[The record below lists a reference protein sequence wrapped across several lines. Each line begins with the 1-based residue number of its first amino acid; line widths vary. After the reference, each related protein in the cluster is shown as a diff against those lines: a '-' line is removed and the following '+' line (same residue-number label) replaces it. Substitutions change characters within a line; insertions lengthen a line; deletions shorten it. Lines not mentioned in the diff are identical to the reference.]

1 MARRR
6 TERLRFGEPALAWD
20 VASRAASCCCA
31 PGLRQPP
38 YTRALLAP
46 WLLSDQSAADW
57 LGNAG
62 QFLAAL
68 VAAVALLNLVRG
80 AYRRTVGRR
89 WNRYA
94 RIERLA
100 TNGQISFFSSVL
112 AEPPAMRR
120 TVEATVTS
128 FDNVGNAYAEP
139 KSWLEVVWIDRDFYV
154 HAVADEDETIH
165 AYSVTTRSRRFRPKL
180 KPPGGSFVER
190 SWLVRQLGF
199 AEKFKAAPAVKLG
212 KTRFHDLGR
221 PDLAACWIGTHNFHY
236 FEDFWGG
243 NPGLYQHFVYSINDA
258 GYGAWD
264 SDVPYDEMANFSWG
278 FTGGIFD
285 PRLKLDQMA
294 LKLDAANEEEV
305 ETQASAL
312 EEGDGDEFVDMLE
325 GETEQE
331 PLPAF
336 YDAFRRRARF
346 NTYTIIGPEL
356 ALDDYPFFTP
366 PPENYATIFGPNSF
380 RIRTLA
386 RDKNL

>member
-1 MARRR
+1 
-6 TERLRFGEPALAWD
+6 L
-20 VASRAASCCCA
+20 
-31 PGLRQPP
+31 
-38 YTRALLAP
+38 
-46 WLLSDQSAADW
+46 LLSDQSAGDW

-80 AYRRTVGRR
+80 TYRRTVGRR
-89 WNRYA
+89 WDRYA

-128 FDNVGNAYAEP
+128 FDNTGNAHREP
-139 KSWLEVVWIDRDFYV
+139 KTWLEVVWIDRDFYV
-154 HAVADEDETIH
+154 HAVADKDETIH
-165 AYSVTTRSRRFRPKL
+165 AYSVTTRSRRFHPKL

-190 SWLVRQLGF
+190 GWVLRQLGF
-199 AEKFKAAPAVKLG
+199 AEKFKGAPAVKLG
-212 KTRFHDLGR
+212 KTRFQDLGR
-221 PDLAACWIGTHNFHY
+221 PDLAAAWIGAHNLHY

-258 GYGAWD
+258 GWGAWD
-264 SDVPYDEMANFSWG
+264 SEIPYEEMSDFSWG

-285 PRLKLDQMA
+285 PKLALDQIA
-294 LKLDAANEEEV
+294 LQLDAGNDEEPEPQPMS
-305 ETQASAL
+305 ES
-312 EEGDGDEFVDMLE
+312 EGDEDEFAEILE
-325 GETEQE
+325 SEAE

-346 NTYTIIGPEL
+346 NTYTVIGPEL
-356 ALDDYPFFTP
+356 AIDDYPFFTP
-366 PPENYATIFGPNSF
+366 PPENYPTIFGPNSF

-386 RDKNL
+386 RDKNV